1 MDELTV
7 NEQHKHAIEL
17 HQKILV
23 SANLAQQNLWDM
35 CTSLKEMR
43 DGKLYKEFGYSNFE
57 DYCENEV
64 GFNRANAHKY
74 ISIVE
79 NVNLENVST
88 SKHFG
93 VSKLY
98 LLSTISEEQQRKL
111 VEEQDISKTTVKELE
126 AKIKEL
132 KRNAERAE
140 KEADLAEKE
149 AERIEQENE
158 KLQSTL
164 TATNSKISVL
174 NRKNS
179 ELQAKVTELENRPIE
194 VAVDST
200 AEKRLQ
206 ETIKSLEREN
216 IKRNEELEAEYQANE
231 KAVRAMLEKD
241 KQQALEDL
249 RTEYEEKLKKQLN
262 SQAPDKPDEKE
273 VFKAYYKIA
282 YDSFNRLFDFIKS
295 SAEKEFFK
303 SKTKSLIDAFSASNE
318 AI

>member
-57 DYCENEV
+57 DYCETEV
-64 GFNRANAHKY
+64 GFNRTQAHKY
-74 ISIVE
+74 ISIIENTNE
-79 NVNLENVST
+79 NVYL
-88 SKHFG
+88 SKQIG
-93 VSKLY
+93 VTKLY

-126 AKIKEL
+126 AKIKEF
-132 KRNAERAE
+132 KKNAERAE

-164 TATNSKISVL
+164 TATNSKISAL

-194 VAVDST
+194 VAVDNT

-249 RTEYEEKLKKQLN
+249 RTEYEEKLKKQLD
-262 SQAPDKPDEKE
+262 SQTSDKSDEKE